1 MDSPRNHVCRL
12 GRAVVFAFT
21 GVWLPVL
28 IGCNSIMN
36 GWLDPTQ
43 LGVFKGN
50 KTLEIRSSL
59 TIEDA
64 PPGIPGAT
72 YPTSEDLEY
81 RVYDFPISP
90 GDTLAVEIFELL
102 QRGVSYGPLATRVDA
117 DGTVNLPVAGRV
129 KAEGLTVREF
139 EAELGAE
146 LQRREI
152 LIDPMVT
159 VNPINIYASTYS
171 IFGIGA
177 SASTQSPLRAGTFPI
192 QRPGLRLLEAVNQ
205 VGGLNEFVTDLYIFR
220 YDDELASAR
229 EVGAP
234 AAPAQQNHAAP
245 EDDADQA
252 DPVDPLPTLP
262 SEEAEAEATIDSP
275 QDELMEAVTGP
286 DEDVLVAQAPPADD
300 VAEEMTAEPPQPF
313 IYLNGEFVP
322 NPAVDQPAAPRP
334 NLERVS
340 EYKPGSAVS
349 EWDHISG
356 DATYRIVRVSAEGL
370 RRGDPE
376 VNVYIRPGDV
386 IRIVSGEIGL
396 FWMMGQVNRV
406 GAAVFNSEPIT
417 LKSAIASAG
426 GLSGL
431 AWPDRC
437 TIYRRLGQREQII
450 QVNLDAIFAGKEPDF
465 YIRRGD
471 IINVG
476 THPLAPFLLRLRIL
490 TTPNPSSNVG
500 YSFVYSRN
508 FADID
513 SFGARANPNNR
524 PNQFPGLFP

>member
-1 MDSPRNHVCRL
+1 VLLALAGLCLS
-12 GRAVVFAFT
+12 
-21 GVWLPVL
+21 VL

-43 LGVFKGN
+43 LGVFQGN
-50 KTLEIRSSL
+50 TTLEIRSSL

-90 GDTLAVEIFELL
+90 GDVLSVEIFELL

-129 KAEGLTVREF
+129 RAEGLTVREF
-139 EAELGAE
+139 EAELAAE
-146 LQRREI
+146 LTRREI

-159 VNPINIYASTYS
+159 VNPINIHASTYS
-171 IFGIGA
+171 VFGIGA
-177 SASTQSPLRAGTFPI
+177 SAATQAPLRSGTFPI
-192 QRPGLRLLEAVNQ
+192 QRPGLRLLEAINQ
-205 VGGLNEFVTDLYIFR
+205 VGGLNEFVADLYIFR
-220 YDDELASAR
+220 YDDVHQA
-229 EVGAP
+229 VGQPHPLP
-234 AAPAQQNHAAP
+234 AAGEPAP
-245 EDDADQA
+245 TVPPDDL
-252 DPVDPLPTLP
+252 DPVDQVTAPPMEAP
-262 SEEAEAEATIDSP
+262 QADGAEASGDSP
-275 QDELMEAVTGP
+275 LDELMEAVTGP
-286 DEDVLVAQAPPADD
+286 DDDVVVAQAPPADD
-300 VAEEMTAEPPQPF
+300 ATAEMTAEPPQPF
-313 IYLNGEFVP
+313 IYLNGEWVP
-322 NPAVDQPAAPRP
+322 NPVTDEPAAPLP
-334 NLERVS
+334 DLERVS
-340 EYKPGSAVS
+340 EFKAGSSVS
-349 EWDHISG
+349 EWDRIAG
-356 DATYRIVRVSAEGL
+356 DARYRIVRVPAEAL
-370 RRGDPE
+370 RNGDPE
-376 VNVYIRPGDV
+376 VNVYVRPGDV

-396 FWMMGQVNRV
+396 YWIMGQVNRV
-406 GAAVFNSEPIT
+406 GAARFSAEPVT
-417 LKSAIASAG
+417 LKTAIASAG
-426 GLSGL
+426 GLSVL

-437 TIYRRLGQREQII
+437 TVYRRMGQREQII

-500 YSFVYSRN
+500 YSFTYSRN

-513 SFGARANPNNR
+513 SYGARINPNNQPDR
-524 PNQFPGLFP
+524 FPGLFP